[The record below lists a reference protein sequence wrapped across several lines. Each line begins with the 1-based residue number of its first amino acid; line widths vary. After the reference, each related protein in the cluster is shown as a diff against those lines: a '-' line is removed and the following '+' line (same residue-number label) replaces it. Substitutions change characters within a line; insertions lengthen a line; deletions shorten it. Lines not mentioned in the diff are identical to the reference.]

1 MVDITVIKKYLKG
14 NFTGMGLKIDLGKDL
29 IIPTATLIKE
39 DFLCLLSTVITSLY
53 TWHLIL
59 VDESH
64 TYPGK

>member
-1 MVDITVIKKYLKG
+1 
-14 NFTGMGLKIDLGKDL
+14 MGLKIDLGKDL